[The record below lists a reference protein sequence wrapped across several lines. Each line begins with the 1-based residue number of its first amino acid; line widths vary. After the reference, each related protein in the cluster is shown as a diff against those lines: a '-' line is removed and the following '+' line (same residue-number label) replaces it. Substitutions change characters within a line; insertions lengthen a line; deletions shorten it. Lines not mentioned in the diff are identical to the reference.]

1 MAADT
6 PSFFIKDIPIYGDL
20 VLAPMDGFS
29 DMPFRSLCRELGSA
43 LSYTEF
49 INAIDVVQ
57 QNPHIERRLAFCE
70 AERPVVF
77 QLFDDDPQ
85 RLLQAALRLRRYGP
99 DLIDIN
105 LGCSARTVSGRG
117 AGAGL
122 LKTPEKIAQIFD
134 LLVKALDIP
143 VTAKIRLGWDAGSRN
158 YLQVARAVEEHGG
171 ALIAVHGRTRA
182 QGLAG
187 QVDWEAIGEICRS
200 VSIPVLGNGD
210 VCTVAKIEQMKAATG
225 CQGVMIGRA
234 AVGNPWIFSRLD
246 REQVSPD
253 QVRAVLAAHLERML
267 SFYPPGRGLVL
278 FRKHLSRYLS
288 PYPLPVEV
296 RRRLLT
302 AGHVGE
308 FIDLLDDVL
317 TEKD

>member
-49 INAIDVVQ
+49 INAIDVLH
-57 QNPHIERRLAFCE
+57 QNPRIERRLTFCE

-187 QVDWEAIGEICRS
+187 QADWEAIGEICRS

-210 VCTVAKIEQMKAATG
+210 VCTVANIERMKAATG

-288 PYPLPVEV
+288 PYPLPVDV
-296 RRRLLT
+296 RHRLLT